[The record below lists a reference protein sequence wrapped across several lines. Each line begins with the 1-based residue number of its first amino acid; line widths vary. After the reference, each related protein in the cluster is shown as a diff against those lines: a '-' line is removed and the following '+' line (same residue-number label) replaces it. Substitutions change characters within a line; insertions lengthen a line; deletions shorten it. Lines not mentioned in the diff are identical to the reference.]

1 MISVSRIQQPITES
15 HVLRR
20 TMKMKDTAVS
30 ILITPV
36 VLVVMIILAPIFAVA
51 LICSGIVAVFVVPVR
66 EIVGYMMIRRIPRG
80 R

>member
-1 MISVSRIQQPITES
+1 
-15 HVLRR
+15 
-20 TMKMKDTAVS
+20 MKMKDTAVS

-51 LICSGIVAVFVVPVR
+51 LICSGIMAVFVVPVR
-66 EIVGYMMIRRIPRG
+66 EIVRYMRIRRTLRG